1 MSDRF
6 TRDVIA
12 TSLDA
17 AAIEMFDVLRKTAMS
32 PIIYEVLDVGTGI
45 TDANGEL
52 VSSGAGIPSFIGVL
66 DKSIKAILTKFKDNI
81 ADGDLFVL
89 NDPNH
94 GGVTHLNDVVVA
106 KPVFWQETLVA
117 WAASIAHWGDIGGRT
132 PGSMSTDTKDIVA
145 EGLRLPIVRLIDA
158 GTVNESVF
166 AIIQIN
172 SRMPD
177 VVAGDLWAQVSAS
190 NRATEQIAA
199 LFNRYGRSNVN
210 DAIMEARTVGENRA
224 HAGLKNLPKG
234 TFKIEEPQDD
244 GSVWKASICITPDKF
259 TVDLR
264 EAQDQTEGPY
274 NTSRD
279 GALVACQIFF
289 KTLTDPERFANA
301 CLLYTSPS
309 PRDLSTSRMPSSA

>member
-132 PGSMSTDTKDIVA
+132 PGSMSTDTKD
-145 EGLRLPIVRLIDA
+145 LSLIH
-158 GTVNESVF
+158 
-166 AIIQIN
+166 I
-172 SRMPD
+172 
-177 VVAGDLWAQVSAS
+177 
-190 NRATEQIAA
+190 
-199 LFNRYGRSNVN
+199 
-210 DAIMEARTVGENRA
+210 
-224 HAGLKNLPKG
+224 
-234 TFKIEEPQDD
+234 
-244 GSVWKASICITPDKF
+244 
-259 TVDLR
+259 
-264 EAQDQTEGPY
+264 
-274 NTSRD
+274 
-279 GALVACQIFF
+279 
-289 KTLTDPERFANA
+289 
-301 CLLYTSPS
+301 
-309 PRDLSTSRMPSSA
+309 